1 MLIIRPVCFGD
12 LDALVSLAEQATPR
26 LTNLP
31 ASRERLE
38 ERIARSE
45 AAFRSDVE
53 FPGDEHYTFVIEK
66 KAIEKKVIEKQGA
79 GKKGSERKPGQSDST
94 GEVLGTATIRAQ
106 AGAAEAYYTYRQETL
121 IHASQQLNV
130 RREVQTL
137 SLSHEASDAT
147 LLCAMSL
154 DPRYKGTTAESLLRR
169 ARLMFI
175 AQYPERFS
183 RILAVA
189 FPGYLDSNNM
199 SPFWDS
205 VGQHFFARGY
215 QEMNHIAGVRSKS
228 FIAEVMPQFPL
239 YLPLLTPQARAA
251 IGREHPAHEEALAE
265 MLAEG
270 FVRSRHVDIFD
281 AGPIVKA
288 EREKLASIRH
298 AAWHPV
304 RIRPEHT
311 LPDAEPA
318 MIANQKL
325 GDFRCLVAR
334 YALSPT
340 GQLILSPE
348 HADYLG
354 VEEGRAVLAAP
365 LALQAAVD
373 ALDEGEM

>member
-1 MLIIRPVCFGD
+1 MLVIRPVTMAD
-12 LDALVSLAEQATPR
+12 LPALEQLAEHAVPR

-31 ASRERLE
+31 ANRERLE
-38 ERIARSE
+38 ERIVRSE
-45 AAFRSDVE
+45 AAFNGEVDY
-53 FPGDEHYTFVIEK
+53 PGDEHYTFVL
-66 KAIEKKVIEKQGA
+66 ADDA
-79 GKKGSERKPGQSDST
+79 R

-106 AGAAEAYYTYRQETL
+106 AGANEAYYTYRQETL

-137 SLSHEASDAT
+137 ALSHEVSDAT
-147 LLCAMSL
+147 LLCAFSL
-154 DPRYKGTTAESLLRR
+154 NPRYKGTSAESLLRR

-189 FPGYLDSNNM
+189 FPGYLDARSE
-199 SPFWDS
+199 SPFWES
-205 VGQHFFARGY
+205 VGRHFFARSF
-215 QEMNHIAGVRSKS
+215 QEINHIAGVRSKS

-251 IGREHPAHEEALAE
+251 IGREHPAHEEALEE

-281 AGPIVKA
+281 AGPIVKT
-288 EREKLASIRH
+288 ERERLESFRR

-304 RIRPEHT
+304 RLRPEHT

-325 GDFRCLVAR
+325 GGFRCIVAR

-340 GQLILSPE
+340 GQLMLSPE
-348 HADYLG
+348 HAKQLG

-365 LALQAAVD
+365 LTLPSAVD

>member
-1 MLIIRPVCFGD
+1 MLVVRPAKPAD
-12 LDALVSLAEQATPR
+12 LPGLERLASTATPK

-31 ASRERLE
+31 AHRDRLE
-38 ERIARSE
+38 ERISRSQ
-45 AAFRSDVE
+45 RSLTREVE
-53 FPGDEHYTFVIEK
+53 FPGDESYTFVLEDL
-66 KAIEKKVIEKQGA
+66 
-79 GKKGSERKPGQSDST
+79 ER
-94 GEVLGTATIRAQ
+94 GEVVGTATIRAQ
-106 AGAAEAYYTYRQETL
+106 AGAHEAYYTYRQETL

-137 SLSHEASDAT
+137 SLSHEVSEAT

-154 DPRYKGTTAESLLRR
+154 DARYKGTSAESLLRR

-175 AQYPERFS
+175 AQYPERFAE
-183 RILAVA
+183 ILAIA
-189 FPGYLDSNNM
+189 FPGYLDADGE
-199 SPFWDS
+199 SPFWNS
-205 VGQHFFARGY
+205 VGRHFFVRGY
-215 QEMNHIAGVRSKS
+215 QEINHLAGVRSKS

-251 IGREHPAHEEALAE
+251 IGREHPQHETALDE

-281 AGPIVKA
+281 AGPVIKA
-288 EREKLASIRH
+288 ERERLQTFRRST
-298 AAWHPV
+298 WHPV
-304 RIRPEHT
+304 RIRPASA

-325 GDFRCLVAR
+325 GGFRCVVAR

-340 GQLILSPE
+340 GQLMLSPE
-348 HADYLG
+348 HAELLG

-365 LALQAAVD
+365 LALPAGED
-373 ALDEGEM
+373 TFDEGEL

>member
-1 MLIIRPVCFGD
+1 MSEPYAATPQGALRMLVIRPVKMAD
-12 LDALVSLAEQATPR
+12 LPALEQLAEHAVPR

-31 ASRERLE
+31 ANRERLE

-45 AAFRSDVE
+45 AAFNDEVE
-53 FPGDEHYTFVIEK
+53 FPGNEHYTFVL
-66 KAIEKKVIEKQGA
+66 ADDT
-79 GKKGSERKPGQSDST
+79 RD
-94 GEVLGTATIRAQ
+94 EVLGTATIRAQ
-106 AGAAEAYYTYRQETL
+106 AGANEAYYTYRQETL

-137 SLSHEASDAT
+137 ALSHEVSDAT
-147 LLCAMSL
+147 LLCAFSL
-154 DPRYKGTTAESLLRR
+154 NPRYRGTSAESLLRR

-189 FPGYLDSNNM
+189 FPGYLDTRTE
-199 SPFWDS
+199 SPFWES
-205 VGQHFFARGY
+205 VGRHFFARSF

-251 IGREHPAHEEALAE
+251 IGREHPAHEEALEE

-281 AGPIVKA
+281 AGPIVKT
-288 EREKLASIRH
+288 ERERLETFRR

-304 RIRPEHT
+304 RLRPEHA

-325 GDFRCLVAR
+325 GGFRCIVAR

-340 GQLILSPE
+340 GQLMLSPE
-348 HADYLG
+348 HAERLG

-365 LALQAAVD
+365 LTLPSAVD

>member
-1 MLIIRPVCFGD
+1 MLVIRPVKMAD
-12 LDALVSLAEQATPR
+12 IEALVMLAEHATPK

-31 ASRERLE
+31 ANRERLE
-38 ERIARSE
+38 ERIARSL
-45 AAFRSDVE
+45 ASFNDDIE
-53 FPGDEHYTFVIEK
+53 FPGNEHYTFVLENS
-66 KAIEKKVIEKQGA
+66 AQVDEA
-79 GKKGSERKPGQSDST
+79 GN

-106 AGAAEAYYTYRQETL
+106 AGAREAYYTYRQETL

-137 SLSHEASDAT
+137 ALSHEVSDAT
-147 LLCAMSL
+147 LLCAYSL
-154 DPRYKGTTAESLLRR
+154 NPRYKGTSAESLLRR
-169 ARLMFI
+169 ARLMFV

-189 FPGYLDSNNM
+189 FPGYLDTRNE
-199 SPFWDS
+199 SPFWES
-205 VGQHFFARGY
+205 VGHHFFARSFHDI
-215 QEMNHIAGVRSKS
+215 NHIAGVRSKS

-251 IGREHPAHEEALAE
+251 IGREHPAHEDALQE

-288 EREKLASIRH
+288 ERERLATFCR

-304 RIRPEHT
+304 RLRPQES

-318 MIANQKL
+318 LIANQAL
-325 GDFRCLVAR
+325 GNFRCIVAR
-334 YALSPT
+334 YALSAT
-340 GQLILSPE
+340 GQLMLSD
-348 HADYLG
+348 ADAKRLG

-365 LALQAAVD
+365 LALPSAVD
-373 ALDEGEM
+373 AFDEGEI

>member
-1 MLIIRPVCFGD
+1 MLIIRPVCSGD
-12 LDALVSLAEQATPR
+12 LDALLALAEQAKPR

-45 AAFRSDVE
+45 AAFSGDVE

-66 KAIEKKVIEKQGA
+66 QVIEKQVIE
-79 GKKGSERKPGQSDST
+79 KKGNEQTPGMAATGTS

-189 FPGYLDSNNM
+189 FPGYLDADNQ
-199 SPFWDS
+199 SPFWAS

-251 IGREHPAHEEALAE
+251 IGREHPAHEDALAE

-288 EREKLASIRH
+288 ERDRLESIRR

-304 RIRPEHT
+304 RIRPAHT

-340 GQLILSPE
+340 DQLMLSPE
-348 HADYLG
+348 DAEHLG

-365 LALQAAVD
+365 LALSAALD
-373 ALDEGEM
+373 AHDEGEM

>member
-1 MLIIRPVCFGD
+1 MLVVRPARAAD
-12 LDALVSLAEQATPR
+12 LPDLERLAGSATPR

-31 ASRERLE
+31 AHRDRLE
-38 ERIARSE
+38 ERITRSQR
-45 AAFRSDVE
+45 AFSRDID
-53 FPGDEHYTFVIEK
+53 FPGDEHYTFVIEDR
-66 KAIEKKVIEKQGA
+66 
-79 GKKGSERKPGQSDST
+79 ERN
-94 GEVLGTATIRAQ
+94 EVVGTATIRAQ
-106 AGAAEAYYTYRQETL
+106 AGANEAYYTYRQETL

-137 SLSHEASDAT
+137 SLSHEVSEAT
-147 LLCAMSL
+147 LLCALSL
-154 DPRYKGTTAESLLRR
+154 DSRYKATSAESLLRR

-183 RILAVA
+183 ALLAVA
-189 FPGYLDSNNM
+189 FPGYLDGESE
-199 SPFWDS
+199 SPFWNS
-205 VGQHFFARGY
+205 VGRHFFVRSF
-215 QEMNHIAGVRSKS
+215 QEINHLAGVRSKS

-251 IGREHPAHEEALAE
+251 IGREHPDHERALEE

-281 AGPIVKA
+281 GGPVVKG
-288 EREKLASIRH
+288 ERDRLETFQQ

-304 RIRPEHT
+304 RVRPEAS

-318 MIANQKL
+318 MVANQKL
-325 GDFRCLVAR
+325 GDFRCVVAR

-340 GQLILSPE
+340 GQLMLSQD
-348 HADYLG
+348 HADILG

-365 LALQAAVD
+365 LTLPDVED
-373 ALDEGEM
+373 ALDEGEL